1 MIQIR
6 SKSVSG
12 ANIDY
17 HLYEEGEG
25 NFVEPFYVYG
35 EKAMTEASS
44 KVPYLHEQIKAMYF
58 IQETCWPLDIIYAE
72 GYCKARCMPTLHMCL
87 SWGHGDGAKHPLE
100 P

>member
-1 MIQIR
+1 MNEIR

-44 KVPYLHEQIKAMYF
+44 KVLPA
-58 IQETCWPLDIIYAE
+58 
-72 GYCKARCMPTLHMCL
+72 
-87 SWGHGDGAKHPLE
+87 
-100 P
+100 